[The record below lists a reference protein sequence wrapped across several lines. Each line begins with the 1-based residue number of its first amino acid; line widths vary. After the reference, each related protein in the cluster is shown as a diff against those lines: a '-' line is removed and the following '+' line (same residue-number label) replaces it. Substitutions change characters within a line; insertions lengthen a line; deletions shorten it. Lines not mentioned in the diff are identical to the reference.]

1 MQDQK
6 CRTKCQ
12 GVCENAGP
20 ESAGT
25 PRNAGNGEEGHMF
38 VRGKSM
44 FLVVRKHCNA
54 VRPSITPYVT
64 LRYLRTR
71 RNV

>member
-1 MQDQK
+1 MQDLKVQ
-6 CRTKCQ
+6 
-12 GVCENAGP
+12 ELY
-20 ESAGT
+20 
-25 PRNAGNGEEGHMF
+25 RNAANGEEGHIF